1 MRIALLSDVY
11 KPLIN
16 GVVHHVSLLK
26 KHLTSLGQEVWLIV
40 PGSKDA
46 DDDAKRTVHIPGIPI
61 ANTGYH
67 VGIPIDSRLNSLL
80 ESCDIIHVHHPFV
93 SGFIGLQY
101 AHRHHVPLVFTN
113 HTRYDLYARNY
124 LSLLPNKVSD
134 SALSSFFGFFSQRCS
149 ALIAPSQSVADVM
162 RRDWGVQGR
171 IVVIPNGVELERFA
185 HPAPV
190 DVRARLGLP
199 AQAVVGVFVGRMSS
213 EKSVDRLLRVY
224 RAVAHEECASHLL
237 LVGGGPELE
246 SYRALADEMGVG
258 GRVHFAGSVP
268 YEQIPGYMDS
278 ADFFVTASVSEV
290 HPLTLIEAA
299 AAGLPIVGVK
309 SPGVSDMVQDGVSG
323 LLAEDDDLSFG
334 LRLLRMITAPAESR
348 RAMGESG
355 RARSQEMTAES
366 NARRVLELYGELTAG

>member
-26 KHLTSLGQEVWLIV
+26 QHLTELGQEVWLIV

-46 DDDAKRTVHIPGIPI
+46 DDDAKRILHIPGIPI

-67 VGIPIDSRLNSLL
+67 VGIPIDSRLNGLL

-101 AHRHHVPLVFTN
+101 AHRYHVPLVFTN

-124 LSLLPNKVSD
+124 LSLLPHKLSD
-134 SALSSFFGFFSQRCS
+134 SALASFFGFFSQRCS
-149 ALIAPSQSVADVM
+149 ALIAPSQGVADVM
-162 RRDWGVQGR
+162 REWGVQGR
-171 IVVIPNGVELERFA
+171 IVVIPNGVELDRFA
-185 HPAPV
+185 HPTPANT
-190 DVRARLGLP
+190 RAHLGLP
-199 AQAVVGVFVGRMSS
+199 EDAVVGVFVGRMSS
-213 EKSVDRLLRVY
+213 EKSVERLLRVY
-224 RAVAHEECASHLL
+224 RAVAREEPASRLL
-237 LVGGGPELE
+237 LVGGGPELDA
-246 SYRALADEMGVG
+246 YRALAEEIGLN
-258 GRVHFAGSVP
+258 GRVRFTGSVP
-268 YEQIPGYMDS
+268 YEQIPGYMRL
-278 ADFFVTASVSEV
+278 ADFFVTASVTEV

-323 LLAEDDDLSFG
+323 LLAEDDDLSLG
-334 LRLLRMITAPAESR
+334 LRILRMVTATSESR
-348 RAMGESG
+348 REMGEAG
-355 RARSQEMTAES
+355 RTHSRGLTAES
-366 NARRVLELYGELTAG
+366 SARRVLALYRELVTS